1 MPETDP
7 DNVLR
12 EAFAPDI
19 LDSVHDF
26 WFSHLSDPSHVVVP
40 GTEDVNVWF
49 VDKSD
54 EYDNVCRD
62 KFGFILENI
71 ISQQA
76 SAEQILTA
84 ANPSTALEWM
94 TLIILLDQ
102 IPRNCYRGMEAAKV
116 TRIFDPLAR
125 AIALKAREQDMHKK
139 PEVRFRL
146 GYRLWFFM
154 PMEHAEDLKMQ
165 NLMVE
170 EQKQR
175 FKDMD
180 SLMQDEPDTEDDVAL
195 SCRSIL
201 LRRKEEFELC
211 RSVLQKAVDEHYD
224 AIKKFG
230 RFPYRNLA
238 LGRTTTIEEQEFLDT
253 KWLGQSQR

>member
-1 MPETDP
+1 MTETDSLK
-7 DNVLR
+7 VLR
-12 EAFAPDI
+12 DAFGPTV
-19 LDSVHDF
+19 LGSVHDF
-26 WFSHLSDPSHVVVP
+26 WFSHLSDPSHTIVP
-40 GTEDVNVWF
+40 SIEDLNVWF

-54 EYDNVCRD
+54 EYDNACR
-62 KFGFILENI
+62 KRFGSILDII
-71 ISQQA
+71 ISQRA
-76 SAEQILTA
+76 SAQQILTV

-94 TLIILLDQ
+94 ALIILLDQ
-102 IPRNCYRGMEAAKV
+102 MPRNCYRGMEAVNV

-125 AIALKAREQDMHKK
+125 AIALRARELGMHRDQ
-139 PEVRFRL
+139 EVRFRL

-154 PMEHAEDLKMQ
+154 PMEHAEDLEMQ
-165 NLMVE
+165 ELMVE

-180 SLMQDEPDTEDDVAL
+180 LLEQGKFDAEDGVAKSLRMVLAE
-195 SCRSIL
+195 
-201 LRRKEEFELC
+201 RRKELEVC

-238 LGRTTTIEEQEFLDT
+238 LERITTVEEQAFLD
-253 KWLGQSQR
+253 SM

>member
-7 DNVLR
+7 NKVLR
-12 EAFAPDI
+12 EAFASGT
-19 LDSVHDF
+19 LGSVHDF
-26 WFSHLSDPSHVVVP
+26 WFSHLSDPSNVVVP
-40 GTEDVNVWF
+40 GTEDVSVWF

-62 KFGFILENI
+62 KFGSILEKI

-102 IPRNCYRGMEAAKV
+102 IPRNCFRGMEAAKV

-125 AIALKAREQDMHKK
+125 AIALKAREQGMHKK
-139 PEVRFRL
+139 SEVRFRL

-154 PMEHAEDLKMQ
+154 PMEHAEDLEMQ
-165 NLMVE
+165 KLMVE

-175 FKDMD
+175 FKDMG
-180 SLMQDEPDTEDDVAL
+180 SLMQGQLDTENDVAL
-195 SCRSIL
+195 SCRSVL
-201 LRRKEEFELC
+201 LERKEEFELC

-230 RFPYRNLA
+230 RFPYRNVA
-238 LGRTTTIEEQEFLDT
+238 LGRSSTKEEQVFLDAM
-253 KWLGQSQR
+253 